1 MKSLVVGVALIAL
14 LCGGGVA
21 YACVEQGPSGCQG
34 GSGGGDWCETG
45 LVWTS
50 PYGESTNI
58 GYVGCTVSLTP
69 QTLTVAV
76 TKLAPQDDCAFHA
89 ELENTYQK
97 ALSLTESVTVKA
109 PKTCQYFVYG
119 DNVLTSPP
127 RVLDPGKEF
136 GYQATISL
144 SHSAPNACEGAT
156 ATISVVIIGT
166 ESSKC
171 TYVDAIGPATWL
183 AAGLRGH

>member
-1 MKSLVVGVALIAL
+1 MKSLVVGIALIAL

-21 YACVEQGPSGCQG
+21 YACVQPGPSGCQV
-34 GSGGGDWCETG
+34 GSGGGDWCKTG

-50 PYGESTNI
+50 PYGESTPS

-76 TKLAPQDDCAFHA
+76 TNLAPGDDCAFHA
-89 ELENTYQK
+89 QLENTYQK
-97 ALSLTESVTVKA
+97 ALYLTESVTVKE

-119 DNVLTSPP
+119 DNVLASPP
-127 RVLDPGKEF
+127 RGLDPGKEF

-156 ATISVVIIGT
+156 ATISVVITGA

-171 TYVDAIGPATWL
+171 TYVDAIGSANWL
-183 AAGLRGH
+183 SAGPREQ